1 MTVESLS
8 SRPGDQRSLIARSAA
23 ELFARK
29 GYAATSMNEIA
40 EASHLSKPGLYHHFK
55 DKAGVLL
62 YIADGHVSRLVDIV
76 TGVEALDL
84 APERRLP
91 ELIEAFM
98 LEYAEAQAEHRVL
111 TEDVRFLAPEAQA
124 RVLDKER
131 TVVQVFANA
140 IAATRPDLHE
150 SQLHKVLAMF
160 LFGMLNWMFTWFR
173 PEGRFTYEQM
183 APIATQ
189 LFVQGISGLE
199 IEPRKTTRGKRPLKS
214 A

>member
-1 MTVESLS
+1 MTVGSIS
-8 SRPGDQRSLIARSAA
+8 PRPGDQRSLIAKSAA
-23 ELFARK
+23 ELFARR

-40 EASHLSKPGLYHHFK
+40 EASRLSKPGLYHHFK
-55 DKAGVLL
+55 DKAQVLL

-84 APERRLP
+84 APEERLP

-98 LEYAEAQAEHRVL
+98 TEYAEAQNEHRVL
-111 TEDVRFLAPEAQA
+111 TEDVRFLDPEAKA
-124 RVLDKER
+124 RVLAKER
-131 TVVQVFANA
+131 TVVQVFADA
-140 IAATRPDLHE
+140 IAATRPDLHD
-150 SQLHKVLAMF
+150 SQLHKLLTMF
-160 LFGMLNWMFTWFR
+160 LFGMLNWMFTWFK

-189 LFVQGISGLE
+189 LFLNGISGLE
-199 IEPRKTTRGKRPLKS
+199 LTPKKKVRK